1 MNATPLPPTTVI
13 DFRLSLTGRVALVT
27 GGMGGIGWATVQA
40 LAVHGVHVAFTYA
53 RGHESPAAAE
63 AGAAT
68 LPVEA
73 SAHALDLADV
83 ESIRACVAEVF
94 ARWGHV
100 DILVNNAAVGTATV
114 AAFATDPALQD
125 SAMFAI
131 NADGTLKMCQTFLAH
146 GAGAPAKIVNISS
159 VGGGVQVFPGFRMSD
174 GMSKAAVAHLTRQ
187 LAAEL
192 VDSPI
197 DVFAL
202 CPGATDTPMFRSST
216 LDPLGSDERDAFVAA
231 LPKGRL
237 IDPAEIAQLIV
248 FLASQ
253 YSAPLH
259 GAVVDAS
266 LGLGVRPGRI
276 TG

>member
-1 MNATPLPPTTVI
+1 
-13 DFRLSLTGRVALVT
+13 
-27 GGMGGIGWATVQA
+27 
-40 LAVHGVHVAFTYA
+40 
-53 RGHESPAAAE
+53 
-63 AGAAT
+63 
-68 LPVEA
+68 
-73 SAHALDLADV
+73 
-83 ESIRACVAEVF
+83 
-94 ARWGHV
+94 
-100 DILVNNAAVGTATV
+100 
-114 AAFATDPALQD
+114 
-125 SAMFAI
+125 
-131 NADGTLKMCQTFLAH
+131 
-146 GAGAPAKIVNISS
+146 
-159 VGGGVQVFPGFRMSD
+159 
-174 GMSKAAVAHLTRQ
+174 MSKAAVAHLTRQ

-216 LDPLGSDERDAFVAA
+216 LDPLGTVERDAFVAA

-266 LGLGVRPGRI
+266 MGLGVRPGRI